1 MTKVWRLLFIFLTLS
16 LILVVAANLV
26 LPDNNL
32 HMVFCDV
39 GQGDGILLYQKD
51 KQVIVD
57 GGPNDSILS
66 CMSRYL
72 PFWDRKVEVVILT
85 NPDTDHYTGLVSILK
100 NYKVEN
106 YVAPQLSKD
115 DASFAAFQK
124 VVQAEEKEGMRVHYG
139 YAGQRIDLASP
150 GVTSRAWRV
159 WEMEE
164 VWPTREYFAQTVI
177 PAQAGNQKDIDWVPA
192 SAGMTKEG
200 AVLSTST
207 GKETNELS
215 LVYLLKFGNFKALLT
230 GDLQPPAT
238 DAVAQ
243 FIARQEGERGL
254 KSATTVLKVPHH
266 GSKNGLTEG
275 LLKAVSPQLAVIS
288 VGRNNRF
295 GHPSPETLNLLK
307 GVQTLRTDQ
316 EGDIEVVT
324 DGKMWWVSK

>member
-1 MTKVWRLLFIFLTLS
+1 MNKLWRYYFIFLALT
-16 LILVVAANLV
+16 VVLFAAGIV
-26 LPDNNL
+26 YTPDNNL

-39 GQGDGILLYQKD
+39 GQGDGILIYQKD
-51 KQVIVD
+51 KQAVVD
-57 GGPNDSILS
+57 GGPNDAILS

-115 DASFAAFQK
+115 DASFAALQQ
-124 VVQAEEKEGMRVHYG
+124 VVQTQEKKGMLVHYG
-139 YAGQRIDLASP
+139 YAGQKVELASK
-150 GVTSRAWRV
+150 GSTFRG

-164 VWPTREYFAQTVI
+164 VWPTREFFVEEVL
-177 PAQAGNQKDIDWVPA
+177 AGTAKEGV
-192 SAGMTKEG
+192 GMTGSGE
-200 AVLSTST
+200 VLAAST
-207 GKETNELS
+207 GTETNELS

-238 DAVAQ
+238 DELAALLS
-243 FIARQEGERGL
+243 FLRPI
-254 KSATTVLKVPHH
+254 SVLKVPHH
-266 GSKNGLTEG
+266 GSKNGLTEN

-307 GVQTLRTDQ
+307 GVQTLRTDR

-324 DGKMWWVSK
+324 DGEKWWVKDF